1 MADESQVDFAGTSYN
16 NATNK
21 SSNAE
26 LGATNTTNYN
36 NIEVTHN
43 NDKNG
48 YAAFNFNLGV
58 TGVVDGNT
66 DATKGTSQNAASGTK
81 TVQGAAGDHSVNY
94 SSSGNNQTIRY
105 YVPTL
110 TVDKYGRLT
119 NVSTTNAWNLNAGV
133 GLGMDAS
140 GNIVINDNASNGL
153 TFLNGG
159 DTLYVHL
166 RDNNSGSIG
175 GLMISNDELQ
185 INAPTCTNTSGG
197 RLMWTGTV
205 FSCQKIT
212 TSGSGTYGSN
222 SIQIPVIT
230 VDGNGEITLSRTT
243 VSAGH
248 GITISGGVISANLDD
263 IIGGDDS
270 PFKVDD
276 GPSGPVLGIKTGL
289 GITLDRGGAITIDF
303 STCSNNDDN
312 NNKVLWDAS
321 NGWICGTDKDTIAE
335 QPASVA
341 SGSPYGDNILRVP
354 VYAGKSGG
362 NEIWYYNWY
371 VNKDVTISSVDG
383 DGFSGQF
390 DICLPVG
397 PNDSYKAYAVA
408 ASVDGGDSNRAKYV
422 QLLNGFGAGSS
433 PCTAGTIKG
442 EPVRG
447 RWSAF
452 KIYAPGASGD
462 TSVDIGFVY
471 TSRN

>member
-1 MADESQVDFAGTSYN
+1 DFAGTSYN

-26 LGATNTTNYN
+26 LNATNTTNYN

-58 TGVVDGNT
+58 TGVVDNNT
-66 DATKGTSQNAASGTK
+66 DATKGTGQNAASGTK
-81 TVQGAAGDHSVNY
+81 TVQGAAGNSGTAGANY
-94 SSSGNNQTIRY
+94 TSSGNNQVINY

-119 NVSTTNAWNLNAGV
+119 GVGTSNAWNLNAGV

-243 VSAGH
+243 VSASH

-270 PFKVDD
+270 PFKVED

-289 GITLDRGGAITIDF
+289 GIKLDYGGAITIDF
-303 STCSNNDDN
+303 STCSNDDKD
-312 NNKVLWDAS
+312 KVLWDS
-321 NGWICGTDKDTIAE
+321 SKGWICGKDKDTILSH
-335 QPASVA
+335 PASVA

-354 VYAGKSGG
+354 VYAGDGKTDV
-362 NEIWYYNWY
+362 WYYNWY

-383 DGFSGQF
+383 DGFSDETF
-390 DICLPVG
+390 SICLPVG
-397 PNDSYKAYAVA
+397 PNDNYKAYAVA

-422 QLLNGFGAGSS
+422 QLMNGFGAGSS
-433 PCTAGTIKG
+433 PCLAGTINN

-447 RWSAF
+447 RWSYF
-452 KIYAPGASGD
+452 KVYAPGASGD
-462 TSVDIGFVY
+462 TSVDVGFVY